1 MLKGKSGMERRAGL
15 YLTVVFVGMSLG
27 LISGCAFRQYSA
39 PPQEPAATTTQQPS
53 TPTTAAPRADSTVPP
68 RYVMA
73 PAPSAQWISEKYTDL
88 PIPAAFNFNSN
99 KSFVFMQGAL
109 RSADLTYDGS
119 MSTPKLIRFYQDS
132 MPANGWQLL
141 RLTGMKMKTM
151 TFLKGG
157 ERCEITI
164 HSRINEENP
173 RLSHT
178 RLHIKLNPY

>member
-1 MLKGKSGMERRAGL
+1 MLKGKSSMERRAGV
-15 YLTVVFVGMSLG
+15 YLTVVFMGMSLG
-27 LISGCAFRQYSA
+27 LFSGCAFRQYSDST
-39 PPQEPAATTTQQPS
+39 QQTAATATQKS
-53 TPTTAAPRADSTVPP
+53 AATSSPKAETITPP
-68 RYVMA
+68 RNVMA
-73 PAPSAQWISEKYTDL
+73 PAPSAQWILEKYTDL

-173 RLSHT
+173 RLVHT

>member
-1 MLKGKSGMERRAGL
+1 MLKGKSGMERRTGVGL
-15 YLTVVFVGMSLG
+15 TLVFISLG
-27 LISGCAFRQYSA
+27 LLSGCAFRQYSDST
-39 PPQEPAATTTQQPS
+39 QQTAATAPQKPATTSSPKAE
-53 TPTTAAPRADSTVPP
+53 TITPP
-68 RYVMA
+68 RHAMA
-73 PAPSAQWISEKYTDL
+73 PAPSAQWILEKYTDL

-119 MSTPKLIRFYQDS
+119 MATPKLIRFYQDS

-151 TFLKGG
+151 TFVKGN

-164 HSRINEENP
+164 HSRVNEANP
-173 RLSHT
+173 RLMHT